1 VVAVEHGGEGAVERE
16 NFEAVA
22 GEIEFANDFGAE
34 ERDYVRA
41 FGEKE
46 AGDDFFGNGGAAED
60 AAAFEDDHFFT
71 GFGQVGGVDEA
82 IVTASDDNDIVELR
96 HALGLQYEEE
106 EFDET
111 WNETFY

>member
-1 VVAVEHGGEGAVERE
+1 VIAVEHGGEGAVEGKD
-16 NFEAVA
+16 FQAVV
-22 GEIEFANDFGAE
+22 GEIQLANDFGAE
-34 ERDYVRA
+34 ERDYVGT
-41 FGEKE
+41 FGKEE
-46 AGDDFFGNGGAAED
+46 AGDDFFSDSGAAED
-60 AAAFEDDHFFT
+60 AAALKDDNFFA
-71 GFGQVGGVDEA
+71 GFGQVGGVDQA

>member
-1 VVAVEHGGEGAVERE
+1 MGK
-16 NFEAVA
+16 
-22 GEIEFANDFGAE
+22 IQFANNFGAE
-34 ERDYVRA
+34 KRNHVGA
-41 FGEKE
+41 FGKKE
-46 AGDDFFGNGGAAED
+46 AWDDFFGDGGAAEH
-60 AAAFEDDHFFT
+60 AAAFEDDHFFA

>member
-1 VVAVEHGGEGAVERE
+1 VKKCAVKRE
-16 NFEAVA
+16 DFEAVV
-22 GEIEFANDFGAE
+22 GKIQLTNDFGAE

-46 AGDDFFGNGGAAED
+46 AWDDFFGDGGAAEH
-60 AAAFEDDHFFT
+60 AAALQDDHFFP

-96 HALGLQYEEE
+96 HALRLQYEEE